1 VKDYAETQ
9 RFAEKIM
16 TSVIHGEGLGKRYR
30 RGVRVDTGLRHV
42 LDRFVRDP
50 LAVLRRPS
58 YETFWAL
65 KDVSL
70 EVKEGEV
77 LGLIGRNGAEWGGE
91 DAAEGLVA
99 NHAADRGL
107 GGNPGERAQLA
118 GGGDGIPSGVDGSGE
133 HVFVRGDSR
142 DVEARDC
149 AEAASA
155 GRGLPNND
163 YRALALAARNLQA
176 AFPTH
181 GCHAL
186 ACLIRITTRFEGR
199 DAMN

>member
-1 VKDYAETQ
+1 VKDNAETQ

-16 TSVIHGEGLGKRYR
+16 TSVTHGEGLGKRYR

-77 LGLIGRNGAEWGGE
+77 LGLIGRNGAGKTTLLKVLSRITRPTEGW
-91 DAAEGLVA
+91 AEI
-99 NHAADRGL
+99 RGSVRSL
-107 GGNPGERAQLA
+107 LEV
-118 GGGDGIPSGVDGSGE
+118 GDGIPSGVDGSGE

-155 GRGLPNND
+155 SRRLPNND
-163 YRALALAARNLQA
+163 YRALVLAARNLQA